1 MREDAKARR
10 GSSMY
15 IKTSVCVVGGGR
27 DEKKRYDHC
36 VTDRRMDGRTTKNI
50 YEWFID
56 PHERV
61 NRPRGRLCSK
71 GGGS

>member
-36 VTDRRMDGRTTKNI
+36 VTDRQTDGQQRIFMNGLLI
-50 YEWFID
+50 
-56 PHERV
+56 PM
-61 NRPRGRLCSK
+61 RG
-71 GGGS
+71 